1 MTTFIPAYDT
11 EQADCLEAVRGIV
24 AVHEQYDMPATFFVV
39 AGLLERQGADYARL
53 FSGHPRFEI
62 ASHSYTHMLL
72 RDHRVC
78 GKAGPREQCRRE
90 IVASK
95 ERIEDVFGRAVYG
108 FRPAVGFSDGL
119 RGAPELLELCRE
131 AGYRYT
137 SSLLWG
143 PQDSMPALLERPF
156 TYAAQGYADLWE
168 VPGCG
173 WHENLLKPREYL
185 NPAVLQLYPHPMPEA
200 ALVRLLQTP
209 EEETALNR
217 CFIDRGQKEPG
228 GHVSLIWHPWS
239 LRRFDPELRMLR
251 LTFQYVRERGLQT
264 RTFAEHVEV
273 LSKGA

>member
-1 MTTFIPAYDT
+1 MATFIAAYDT
-11 EQADCLEAVRGIV
+11 EQPACLEAVRGIV
-24 AVHEQYDMPATFFVV
+24 AVHEEFDMPATFFIV
-39 AGLLERQGADYARL
+39 AGLLEQQGAAYARI

-62 ASHSYTHMLL
+62 ASHTYTHMLL

-78 GKAGPREQCRRE
+78 GKAGPREQFRRE
-90 IVASK
+90 IVESK
-95 ERIEDVFGRAVYG
+95 KRIEEVFGRAVYG

-119 RGAPELLELCRE
+119 RGAPELLDLCAF

-143 PQDSMPALLERPF
+143 PQESMPALLEGPF
-156 TYAAQGYADLWE
+156 RYAAERHAELWE

-173 WHENLLKPREYL
+173 WHENLLKPRDYL

-209 EEETALNR
+209 EEEAALNR
-217 CFIDRGQKEPG
+217 CFIDRALKTA

-251 LTFQYVRERGLQT
+251 LTFQYVRERGLET
-264 RTFAEHVEV
+264 RTFAEYVSA
-273 LSKGA
+273 LPG